1 MSAFFYFCDTY
12 STLYKT
18 LQFPAH
24 IGRYPFTLPPGLSKK
39 KQKINQN
46 WMLTDTKSDYPIR
59 NLFATASTPTALSWS
74 RPVNKHLHTALLALH

>member
-1 MSAFFYFCDTY
+1 MTH
-12 STLYKT
+12 TVLYIK
-18 LQFPAH
+18 LYNFLL